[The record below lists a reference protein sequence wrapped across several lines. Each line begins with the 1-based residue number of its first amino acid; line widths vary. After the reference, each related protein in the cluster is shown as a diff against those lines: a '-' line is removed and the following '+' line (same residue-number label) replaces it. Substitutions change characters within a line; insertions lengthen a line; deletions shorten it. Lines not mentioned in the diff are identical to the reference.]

1 MLAQPTQ
8 SRAHGPCLVHCRLN
22 LDTRFPRRTRLL
34 LANPC
39 QQRRQFL
46 FNYVVIV
53 VSPRIARDFPGG
65 GTVLMM
71 LVWCEVVERDD
82 DDRTRSGKDLER
94 AEALLH
100 VAGHPAH
107 LAVVAARQ
115 PLLQPAPF
123 VCKRLGADDP
133 NFVESLEKTPCL
145 DVASEDH
152 YSF

>member
-8 SRAHGPCLVHCRLN
+8 SRAHRPRFIHCRLN
-22 LDTRFPRRTRLL
+22 INTHFTRRTRLL
-34 LANPC
+34 LPNPC

-82 DDRTRSGKDLER
+82 DDRARSEKSLDGR
-94 AEALLH
+94 EALPH
-100 VAGHPAH
+100 VAGHPAN
-107 LAVVAARQ
+107 LAVIAARQ

-123 VCKRLGADDP
+123 VCKRLDADDP
-133 NFVESLEKTPCL
+133 NFVESLEKSPCL
-145 DVASEDH
+145 DVASLDH